1 MSARVPYAVMLQ
13 TWARITF
20 LHWRYPPD
28 QLALR
33 LPPGLSIDTFDGSA
47 WLGLTPFVIEGLRP
61 PLLPPL
67 PWISRFPETNL
78 RTYVRGPDGA
88 PGIWFFSLDAAR
100 APAVVAARITY
111 GLPYVWSRMRVT
123 SGVACVEYRS
133 SRMWPDR
140 VARTQIRIEHE
151 GALEKDALAE
161 FLTERYRLYTTL
173 GGKLASA
180 AIDHVPWPLQ
190 AARVLELEQTV
201 TDAAR
206 LGHPEGPPL
215 AYFSEGVEARIAAP
229 AVVT

>member
-1 MSARVPYAVMLQ
+1 MYSRFAGPRHNKDARMSQRVPFAVMIQ

-88 PGIWFFSLDAAR
+88 PGIWFF
-100 APAVVAARITY
+100 
-111 GLPYVWSRMRVT
+111 
-123 SGVACVEYRS
+123 
-133 SRMWPDR
+133 
-140 VARTQIRIEHE
+140 
-151 GALEKDALAE
+151 
-161 FLTERYRLYTTL
+161 
-173 GGKLASA
+173 
-180 AIDHVPWPLQ
+180 
-190 AARVLELEQTV
+190 
-201 TDAAR
+201 
-206 LGHPEGPPL
+206 
-215 AYFSEGVEARIAAP
+215 
-229 AVVT
+229 